1 MTESRK
7 IVTQSMMDELQEKND
22 ALQDEIVSLK
32 LQVSDLESELYD
44 EKHKKRLN
52 YDVTL
57 ESLKASVQE

>member
-1 MTESRK
+1 MTESKK